1 MHLGDLPFPQNPLLG
16 RPNGTEKGEE
26 VGRTGQAQGHQR
38 VSGKVAGGPHTG
50 SLWKLVGKQRA
61 ASGVIGLWMCGCP
74 SALGGDARASSPA
87 SWAPERPC
95 PAGAVQPSWNPP
107 PVSVADSVFTAGGG
121 GQGEEATL
129 PSPALCSWEL
139 RPPGSWSRGPSR
151 EGPAQPKGLQGAQ
164 DGNNG
169 QVVSVGGQGAASVR
183 MDTLGRQADTPVR
196 HSP

>member
-1 MHLGDLPFPQNPLLG
+1 M
-16 RPNGTEKGEE
+16 
-26 VGRTGQAQGHQR
+26 GRTGQAQGHQR

-107 PVSVADSVFTAGGG
+107 PISAADSVFTAGGG

-129 PSPALCSWEL
+129 PSPACVHRNSGPQEAGPEGLAGRVQPSPRGSKEPRMVIMGRWSQL
-139 RPPGSWSRGPSR
+139 GGWGPPQSAWTPWADRLTPHQAFIIAKSFPWLG
-151 EGPAQPKGLQGAQ
+151 QP
-164 DGNNG
+164 
-169 QVVSVGGQGAASVR
+169 
-183 MDTLGRQADTPVR
+183 GR
-196 HSP
+196 